1 MLIILFGKVSN
12 ISFTLLLWTNNML
25 LVSYSSFRYFFQLK
39 FFITLIFWYFFVSIM
54 SLTKTK
60 LRIWSDTIYYILVL
74 IKMLSIVLGL
84 LLALGS
90 RIQGWR
96 KSEYS
101 RCKNSLIIEN
111 SLIIFHVWEY
121 CNWSLQWLL

>member
-1 MLIILFGKVSN
+1 MPMNLFGKVSN
-12 ISFTLLLWTNNML
+12 VSFTLLLWRSKML
-25 LVSYSSFRYFFQLK
+25 LVSYNSFSYFFQLK

-60 LRIWSDTIYYILVL
+60 LWIWSDTIYYILVL
-74 IKMLSIVLGL
+74 IKMLSIILGL

-90 RIQGWR
+90 RILGWR
-96 KSEYS
+96 KLEYS

-111 SLIIFHVWEY
+111 SLIIFHIWEY
-121 CNWSLQWLL
+121 SNWSLQWLL

>member
-1 MLIILFGKVSN
+1 MPMNLFGKVSN
-12 ISFTLLLWTNNML
+12 VSFTLLLWRSKML
-25 LVSYSSFRYFFQLK
+25 LVSYNSFSYFFQLK
-39 FFITLIFWYFFVSIM
+39 FFITLIFWCFFVSIM

-74 IKMLSIVLGL
+74 IKMLSIILGL

-90 RIQGWR
+90 RILGWR
-96 KSEYS
+96 KLEYS

-111 SLIIFHVWEY
+111 SLIIFHIWEY

>member
-1 MLIILFGKVSN
+1 MPMNLFGKVSN
-12 ISFTLLLWTNNML
+12 VSFTLLLWRSKML
-25 LVSYSSFRYFFQLK
+25 LVSYNSFSYFFQLK

-74 IKMLSIVLGL
+74 IKMLSIILGL

-90 RIQGWR
+90 RILGWR
-96 KSEYS
+96 KLEYS

-111 SLIIFHVWEY
+111 SLIIFHIWEY
-121 CNWSLQWLL
+121 SNWSLQWLL